1 MGKPDLPP
9 IPETF
14 LANMRA
20 KLAQTAPRDRP
31 ALVSINIDAME
42 RREREIEAWA
52 SRDDDRPHPYPGL
65 NGFGI
70 ALILGEL
77 FAMHREALDAVA

>member
-1 MGKPDLPP
+1 MGKPDQPP
-9 IPETF
+9 TPETF

-20 KLAQTAPRDRP
+20 KLAQTPPRDRP
-31 ALVSINIDAME
+31 RLVSINIDAME

-52 SRDDDRPHPYPGL
+52 ARDDGRPHPYPGL

-70 ALILGEL
+70 ALILSEL
-77 FAMHREALDAVA
+77 FAMHQQALDAVA